1 MSICLVNGCQ
11 EKSLCLILPP
21 LHKYTWNLS
30 SERMFSYA
38 LLPGNYSQSTQ
49 HNWYTCYFI
58 YQCAF
63 YFIKYLAKLIE
74 TTLDMVRKISAG
86 IGSM

>member
-1 MSICLVNGCQ
+1 
-11 EKSLCLILPP
+11 
-21 LHKYTWNLS
+21 
-30 SERMFSYA
+30 MFSYA

-49 HNWYTCYFI
+49 HNWYTFHFI

-63 YFIKYLAKLIE
+63 YLIKYLAKLNV

>member
-11 EKSLCLILPP
+11 EKSLCLIPPP

-30 SERMFSYA
+30 FERMFSYA

-49 HNWYTCYFI
+49 HNWYTFHFI

-63 YFIKYLAKLIE
+63 YLIKYLAKLIV
-74 TTLDMVRKISAG
+74 TTTDMVRKISAG

>member
-1 MSICLVNGCQ
+1 MSIYLVNGCQ
-11 EKSLCLILPP
+11 EKRVCLIPPP
-21 LHKYTWNLS
+21 LHKYTWNFS
-30 SERMFSYA
+30 FEHMFSYA

-49 HNWYTCYFI
+49 HNWYTFHFI
-58 YQCAF
+58 YQYAF
-63 YFIKYLAKLIE
+63 YLIKYLAKLIV